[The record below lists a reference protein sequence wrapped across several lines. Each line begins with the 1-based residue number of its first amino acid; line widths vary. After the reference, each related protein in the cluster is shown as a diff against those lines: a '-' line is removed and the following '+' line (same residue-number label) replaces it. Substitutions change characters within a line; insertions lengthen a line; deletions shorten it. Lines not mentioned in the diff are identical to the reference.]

1 VLDLHCHILPGVDD
15 GAASVEEALAMAR
28 FSVADGIRHIVATPH
43 CHRHLRLLRSDI
55 LPHVARLNKALTE
68 AQIPLTVLAGSEI
81 QVTDTAAYRRDYDAD
96 LYCHLGDN
104 PGFTL
109 FELPWKEALCPPDAA
124 DLVRWLQDRG
134 TVAVLAHPERFD
146 YLQKDFGRLSAL
158 VDAGAWLQITVD
170 SLLGNHG
177 ASSQAAGETMLRA
190 FPDAVLASD
199 AHNLRRCSGLSA
211 GYAWVKERL
220 GEQSA
225 LNLQERGQDI
235 LARLLGQGMAHGFT
249 SPAPGRS

>member
-15 GAASVEEALAMAR
+15 GATSLEEALAMAR
-28 FSVADGIRHIVATPH
+28 FSVADGIGYIVATPH

-55 LPHVARLNKALTE
+55 LPQVARLNEALAE

-81 QVTDTAAYRRDYDAD
+81 QVTDTAAYRHDYEAG

-104 PGFTL
+104 PAFTL

-124 DLVRWLQDRG
+124 ELVCWLRDRG
-134 TVAVLAHPERFD
+134 TVALLAHPERFD

-177 ASSQAAGETMLRA
+177 AASQAAGETMLRA

-199 AHNLRRCSGLSA
+199 AHSLRRCSGLSA
-211 GYAWVKERL
+211 GYAWVREHL
-220 GEQSA
+220 GERPE
-225 LNLQERGQDI
+225 LNLRQRSEVI
-235 LARLLGQGMAHGFT
+235 LARLLEQGC
-249 SPAPGRS
+249 